1 MISIRKVRSG
11 IAHDRAGQTGL
22 ARGACSEVD
31 LHLRTHGPERLE
43 ERIVPNVEALGLW
56 TNPCLEAGARKLL
69 SYERPGLGR
78 GLIQRG
84 SDGSPLSNA
93 SPDCGWERSAFSPAP
108 ATKSGAK
115 MRMS

>member
-22 ARGACSEVD
+22 AGGACSEVD
-31 LHLRTHGPERLE
+31 LHLRTHGPER
-43 ERIVPNVEALGLW
+43 IVRNVEALGLW

-69 SYERPGLGR
+69 SCERPGLAADSSSEAVTDRLCPTLLLTAVG
-78 GLIQRG
+78 
-84 SDGSPLSNA
+84 
-93 SPDCGWERSAFSPAP
+93 RSAFSPAP